1 MAIYTRL
8 GDKGDTVTLTGEKVH
23 KDDQKIEAQ
32 GQLDELNAI
41 LGVAV
46 AFSEDR
52 SITDALQKVQREI
65 FIIGAE
71 LSVQKSRKKINL
83 KHVEELEDTI
93 DKLQDKLPALA
104 NFVLPGGCKTASLL
118 HYART
123 ICRRTERRL
132 VPLYKEEK
140 IDDIALTYLNRLGD
154 LLFTMAR
161 HANRKK
167 RVDEII
173 WKG

>member
-8 GDKGDTVTLTGEKVH
+8 GDKGETVTLEGDKVH
-23 KDDQKIEAQ
+23 KDDPIIEAQ
-32 GQLDELNAI
+32 GQIDELNAI
-41 LGVAV
+41 LGMVV
-46 AFSEDR
+46 SFSDDQK
-52 SITDALQKVQREI
+52 IADLLQKAQKEL
-65 FIIGAE
+65 FILGAE
-71 LSVQKSRKKINL
+71 LSAEKSRKRINL
-83 KHVEELEDTI
+83 KHVEDIEQSIDALEE
-93 DKLQDKLPALA
+93 KLPALA

-123 ICRRTERRL
+123 VCRRCERRL
-132 VPLYKEEK
+132 APLYREK
-140 IDDIALTYLNRLGD
+140 QIDDVALTYLNRLGD

-161 HANRKK
+161 HENRKK